1 MRISDW
7 SSDVCSSDLMSPAAA
22 LAFDEA
28 VKRDPAHPAAP
39 FFAGLAMAQGGD
51 LKGANAVWSDLLARS
66 PANAPWRA
74 DLEMRLAQIRRAMGP
89 ALPAHTPAGPWD
101 RKSAAEGKGVSVRVD
116 LGCRRGN

>member
-28 VKRDPAHPAAP
+28 VKREPAHPAAP
-39 FFAGLAMAQGGD
+39 FFAGLAMAHGGD
-51 LKGANAVWSDLLARS
+51 LKGANAVWSDLLALS

-74 DLEMRLAQIRRAMGP
+74 DLEKRPEVRSGGHVCGSTFSSRWSPYHVKTNRIQGQS
-89 ALPAHTPAGPWD
+89 AHTED
-101 RKSAAEGKGVSVRVD
+101 EYIS
-116 LGCRRGN
+116 

>member
-39 FFAGLAMAQGGD
+39 FFAGLAIAQGGD
-51 LKGANAVWSDLLARS
+51 LKRANAAWSDLLARS

-74 DLEMRLAQIRRAMGP
+74 DPALRPAQIHRATGP
-89 ALPAHTPAGPWD
+89 ALPADTPAGPSRQRSHPAQPRSTSPLHAD
-101 RKSAAEGKGVSVRVD
+101 RLETH
-116 LGCRRGN
+116 